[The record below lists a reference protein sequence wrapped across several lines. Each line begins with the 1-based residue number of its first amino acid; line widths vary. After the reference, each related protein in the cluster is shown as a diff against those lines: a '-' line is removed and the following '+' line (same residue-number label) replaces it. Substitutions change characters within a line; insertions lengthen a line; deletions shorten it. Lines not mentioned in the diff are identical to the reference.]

1 MSRTRDIQQLWT
13 YKFAQGR
20 KTIETTK
27 IKKNY
32 QKMCKNARVLLFEV
46 TSTENRK
53 LGETG
58 ASVKKILYTHKP
70 KPGHFGWS
78 GGRKYSQK
86 NLGKLLG
93 RPPFHF

>member
-1 MSRTRDIQQLWT
+1 MLLHAFPPETLTLEIPDRFRYS
-13 YKFAQGR
+13 
-20 KTIETTK
+20 KTSTA
-27 IKKNY
+27 Y
-32 QKMCKNARVLLFEV
+32 SFP
-46 TSTENRK
+46 STENRK

-78 GGRKYSQK
+78 GGRKYSPK